1 MKTEFEFTLPTGY
14 IDEQGQVHHN
24 GVMRRSRAMDEILP
38 MQDPRVQANPA
49 YATVIILA
57 RVIVRLGTIAD
68 ITPQVIETMFASDLS
83 HLQTLYRQINS
94 PDPLNPPDNLEHPN
108 TVTNAHE
115 SQPSASVHS
124 EPGANPGA
132 IAHGENAQSAPPEKE
147 LAPV

>member
-14 IDEQGQVHHN
+14 IDEQGQVHHV

-38 MQDPRVQANPA
+38 MQDVRVQANPA

-57 RVIVRLGTIAD
+57 RVIIRLGSITEV
-68 ITPQVIETMFASDLS
+68 TPQVIENMFASDLS

-94 PDPLNPPDNLEHPN
+94 PEQFSTLDVPESMTN
-108 TVTNAHE
+108 TDEAEV
-115 SQPSASVHS
+115 SAV
-124 EPGANPGA
+124 
-132 IAHGENAQSAPPEKE
+132 PEKE